1 MEFVKTNLFTVISDI
16 RYFLLTG
23 IKTLPLTLGS
33 TLLFVGL
40 MTANYP
46 MLFFCGGLLVLLPA
60 LVFVVNTLASLFS
73 PTWFM
78 TGMDRNV
85 CNVVTA
91 YDGIDKIAF
100 NTNRQFRDVFTS
112 YWITM
117 TSFFV
122 GYMSFNAFKLYTKE
136 AMPTVGTT
144 DNNGNPT
151 DPEAAS
157 KAAMGASNRK
167 TQAAIAWVSL
177 AILLVVV
184 GVIRTFYFTEACD
197 GPLSLSV
204 GIALGLF
211 TGGGW
216 YYLLSRVGE
225 DRLSDL
231 FGIANRLMI
240 PMALSDRPYACFPQ
254 EASY

>member
-23 IKTLPLTLGS
+23 IKTLPLTIGG
-33 TLLFVGL
+33 TLLIVGL

-60 LVFVVNTLASLFS
+60 TTFLVNTVFS
-73 PTWFM
+73 FFSHYIPM

-91 YDGIDKIAF
+91 YDGIDRIAPQV
-100 NTNRQFRDVFTS
+100 NRQFVDVFTS

-117 TSFFV
+117 TSFFI
-122 GYMSFNAFKLYTKE
+122 GYLSYNAFSLYTKE
-136 AMPTVGTT
+136 GRTTSGTI
-144 DNNGNPT
+144 DANGNPT
-151 DPEAAS
+151 DPVAKTKRETGIA
-157 KAAMGASNRK
+157 NRK
-167 TQAAIAWVSL
+167 SQATLAWASL
-177 AILLVVV
+177 AILLIVVII
-184 GVIRTFYFTEACD
+184 IRSSYFKESCD
-197 GPLSLSV
+197 GPLSLIV
-204 GIALGLF
+204 GLLLG
-211 TGGGW
+211 GSAGVGW
-216 YYLLSRVGE
+216 YYVLSRVGE

-240 PMALSDRPYACFPQ
+240 PLALVDKPYACFP
-254 EASY
+254 EDAA